1 MGTHDPGARGR
12 TPGPAELSAVLSAP
26 GAELSAVLG
35 AGLSAVLAAAGGGC
49 RVALGT
55 SGCWGGFGGA
65 GGQEEEEEG
74 GPVGLSRAAGAAVC
88 VGTARVEGTGSTG
101 ACWALGVVG
110 VLGKQ
115 MWRLEGLPGSLLSLG
130 VLIKDGEDERGCS
143 LGDG

>member
-1 MGTHDPGARGR
+1 M
-12 TPGPAELSAVLSAP
+12 LSAP
-26 GAELSAVLG
+26 GAE
-35 AGLSAVLAAAGGGC
+35 LSAVLAAAGGGC